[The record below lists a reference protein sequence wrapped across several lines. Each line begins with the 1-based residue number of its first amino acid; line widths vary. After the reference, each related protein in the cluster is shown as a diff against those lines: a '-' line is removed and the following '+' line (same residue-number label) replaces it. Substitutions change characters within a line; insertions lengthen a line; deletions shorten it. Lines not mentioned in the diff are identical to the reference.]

1 MTKRQTYLAPA
12 IKVVSF
18 SIEKGFAGSTES
30 LRTHH
35 QGIDMGGNSN
45 PDPSSN
51 GFFNRNNQTEAIDT
65 HF

>member
-30 LRTHH
+30 LETH

-45 PDPSSN
+45 PAPSSN